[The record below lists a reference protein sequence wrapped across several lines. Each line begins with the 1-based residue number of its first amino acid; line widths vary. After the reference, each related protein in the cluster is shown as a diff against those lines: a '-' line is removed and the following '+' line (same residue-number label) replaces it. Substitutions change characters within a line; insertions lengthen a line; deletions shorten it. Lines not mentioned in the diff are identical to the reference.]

1 MKMPERAAVQPL
13 LVRRLAEAVRE
24 ARLPVLG
31 LGLAAQD
38 RAMED
43 AQLVALLLALAEAEW
58 AREAADTAPA

>member
-24 ARLPVLG
+24 ARLPV